1 MMLCMD
7 WGKGKIRGWINR
19 HQSHLPLA
27 AVNHK
32 ELEQTYNWTFWPS
45 VIDCRVRF
53 IGLWDHSPHS
63 SEPILPNPVLFMFCS
78 HWASSWLDVQVIV
91 VLRGLKLEG
100 RREERKEAILLSNM
114 FFCLMGW
121 NLYYLVAAFRYKFW
135 HPRCQ
140 LWILQNVWPCA
151 CQWCFWT
158 SDVKKW

>member
-1 MMLCMD
+1 M
-7 WGKGKIRGWINR
+7 
-19 HQSHLPLA
+19 
-27 AVNHK
+27 
-32 ELEQTYNWTFWPS
+32 
-45 VIDCRVRF
+45 IDCRVRF

-121 NLYYLVAAFRYKFW
+121 NLYYLVAAFGYKFW
-135 HPRCQ
+135 HPKMSALNPAKCVTLCLSMMFLNLGCEEMIDRCN
-140 LWILQNVWPCA
+140 IHRAV
-151 CQWCFWT
+151 
-158 SDVKKW
+158 VR